1 MHVLLTVISQLL
13 LSGLELIS
21 VYVDNIQYS
30 VEKII
35 SSHFGAQKKEVEH
48 KNKVPMVEILIEM

>member
-35 SSHFGAQKKEVEH
+35 SSHFSAQKEEVEH
-48 KNKVPMVEILIEM
+48 KNKVPIW